1 MKGRRDSRAGH
12 DRSPERR
19 NTTKEP
25 SPNKFRLPRQSTAI
39 DESCLPPGVWG
50 RRGSQPTAL
59 SPDPEDGS
67 GRKARR
73 DSLSPDSAS
82 YSRGRRDSRSHL
94 SPERSNERDVSPVGR
109 SRRGRLRRQSTSIA
123 GHRRGS
129 HSPRSP
135 DSSSTCS
142 SRDASPCNKPAV
154 ASTPHDRPAIRRQS
168 TTEEILIAR
177 GFRRQSTTE
186 EMIRCRNFRRQ
197 SSQSDDCCRYRGR
210 RDSSAQITDGT
221 LATMTVETTSTFF
234 DSSTQTGKCSL
245 DNSLQQ
251 ISAIKLIILNI
262 IPIKKTLRSR
272 SASAAKKLVNVT
284 CSFQPLNTLYF
295 NRKKSSS
302 NFKTNHFWV
311 FWDEWIVFRD
321 LSRQKAVK

>member
-1 MKGRRDSRAGH
+1 MYLKGRRDSRAGH

-19 NTTKEP
+19 PVNKEP

-59 SPDPEDGS
+59 SPDPQEDGS
-67 GRKARR
+67 SRKARR

-94 SPERSNERDVSPVGR
+94 SPDRSGERDVSPVGR

-123 GHRRGS
+123 GNRRGS

-142 SRDASPCNKPAV
+142 SRDPSPRGDKTAAPPPSNYE
-154 ASTPHDRPAIRRQS
+154 RPAIRRQS

-234 DSSTQTGKCSL
+234 DSSTQTG
-245 DNSLQQ
+245 
-251 ISAIKLIILNI
+251 
-262 IPIKKTLRSR
+262 R
-272 SASAAKKLVNVT
+272 
-284 CSFQPLNTLYF
+284 
-295 NRKKSSS
+295 
-302 NFKTNHFWV
+302 
-311 FWDEWIVFRD
+311 
-321 LSRQKAVK
+321 